1 LLAKLLLLLLLLL
14 LSHALV
20 TLPFLA
26 AREAIDAD

>member
-1 LLAKLLLLLLLLL
+1 LLAKLLLLLL